1 MTVLSSIYKAI
12 LYFFTGA
19 LFKIPLGGGSTLD
32 ISLMILLLVP
42 TGVYFMLRT
51 KFMPIRMFPE
61 MIRIS
66 LEKKEKRADKEK
78 KSKGSLSGR
87 MSNRLSFLSLT

>member
-42 TGVYFMLRT
+42 TGVYFILRT

-66 LEKKEKRADKEK
+66 LEKKEKKVKENLIDEGK
-78 KSKGSLSGR
+78 TVRYLGDRFRFTKP
-87 MSNRLSFLSLT
+87 